1 MVENNSEYKV
11 LETNYSESDLA
22 KIKEYNQ
29 SHINVAKELL
39 YKNKEMIL
47 NNKDYAN
54 LNIQDRIK
62 KMQNEEEFK
71 IFCRT
76 YPIVSKYIIAFGLFS
91 TKAFIKYLN
100 WKSTVRPSDSYR
112 NELIQNQRKQEIWKN
127 KYIYGM
133 YIKYLYQAKNSHAN
147 INEINRAYDETVN
160 LLNEETNSFFDKYE
174 SELSKIEE
182 TKKEYSEE
190 RKNRIKEQLKIKLEK
205 HTINS

>member
-1 MVENNSEYKV
+1 MLDSNEYKIIK
-11 LETNYSESDLA
+11 TDYSESDLK

-29 SHINVAKELL
+29 SHIDMAKKLL
-39 YKNKEMIL
+39 KKNKEKIL
-47 NNKDYAN
+47 NDANYAN
-54 LNIQDRIK
+54 LNMLDRIK

-112 NELIQNQRKQEIWKN
+112 NELIQNQRKQELWKN
-127 KYIYGM
+127 KYIYSI
-133 YIKYLYQAKNSHAN
+133 YVKYLYQAKNPHVN
-147 INEINRAYDETVN
+147 LNELNKAYLESVE
-160 LLNEETNSFFDKYE
+160 LLNEETNSFFNKYE
-174 SELSKIEE
+174 LELSKIEE

-205 HTINS
+205 HGN

>member
-1 MVENNSEYKV
+1 MLDNNEYKIIKT
-11 LETNYSESDLA
+11 EYSSDDLK

-29 SHINVAKELL
+29 THIDMAKQLL
-39 YKNKEMIL
+39 KKNKEKIL
-47 NNKDYAN
+47 NDSNYAN
-54 LNIQDRIK
+54 LNMQDRIK

-71 IFCRT
+71 VFCRT

-91 TKAFIKYLN
+91 TKAFVKYLN

-112 NELIQNQRKQEIWKN
+112 NELIQNQRKQELWKN
-127 KYIYGM
+127 KYIYSI
-133 YIKYLYQAKNSHAN
+133 YVKYLYQAKNPHAN
-147 INEINRAYDETVN
+147 LSELNNAYNETVK

-174 SELSKIEE
+174 KELSKIEE

-205 HTINS
+205 SE

>member
-1 MVENNSEYKV
+1 MLDNNEYKIIKT
-11 LETNYSESDLA
+11 EYSADDLK

-29 SHINVAKELL
+29 THIDMAKELL
-39 YKNKEMIL
+39 KKNKEKIL
-47 NNKDYAN
+47 NDSNYAN
-54 LNIQDRIK
+54 LNMQDRIK

-71 IFCRT
+71 VFCRT

-91 TKAFIKYLN
+91 TKAFVKYLN

-112 NELIQNQRKQEIWKN
+112 NELIQNQRKQELWKN
-127 KYIYGM
+127 KYIYSI
-133 YIKYLYQAKNSHAN
+133 YVKYLYQAKNPHAN
-147 INEINRAYDETVN
+147 LSELNNAYNETVK

-174 SELSKIEE
+174 KELSKIEE

-205 HTINS
+205 SE